1 MPKLAEKIG
10 RVGESVTLAVTAKAK
25 AMKASG
31 VDVVVFAAGEPD
43 FGTPQYISDAGKKAI
58 DAGQTRYTPASGTA
72 ELKKAIAAKLEKD
85 NGLTY
90 DPAKQVIVSC
100 GAKHVIFNLIQVLCA
115 EGDEVVVPAP
125 FWVSYPEMARLAG
138 ADPVFPAAGVDQEF
152 KLVPDQLEKAI
163 NEKTKVVILNSP
175 SNPTGSVYS
184 PEELRALASV
194 LVKKDVWV
202 ISDEIYEK
210 LVYDGVKHASI
221 AALEPE
227 LKARTLTVNGHSKAY
242 AMTGWR
248 IGYAAGPAEV
258 IKAAGSLQSHS
269 TSGPSTMCQAA
280 ALAALA
286 ENDGGAAELEAMRSE
301 FQTRRDLIVERLNAI
316 DGVSCVKPRGAFY
329 VFPDVSGC
337 FGREIGGAKV
347 DGSLSLCQAA
357 LEAAHVALVPG
368 VAFGEDKCVRM
379 SFATSTELIN
389 KGLDRLEKLL
399 AK

>member
-1 MPKLAEKIG
+1 MPKLTEKIG
-10 RVGESVTLAVTAKAK
+10 RVGESVTLAVSAKAK
-25 AMKASG
+25 AMKAEG
-31 VDVVVFAAGEPD
+31 VDVVAFAAGEPD
-43 FGTPQYISDAGKKAI
+43 FDTPAYICAAGKNAI

-72 ELKKAIAAKLEKD
+72 ELKRAVAAKLEQD

-90 DPAKQVIVSC
+90 DPAKEVMISC
-100 GAKHVIFNLIQVLCA
+100 GAKHVIFNLIQVLCG

-138 ADPVFPAAGVDQEF
+138 AEPVFPAAGAEQAF
-152 KLVPDQLEKAI
+152 KLKPEQLEQAI
-163 NEKTKVVILNSP
+163 TDRTKVVMLNSP

-184 PEELRALASV
+184 PEELKALAAV
-194 LVKKDVWV
+194 LLKKDVWI

-210 LVYDGVKHASI
+210 LVYDGVKHAST
-221 AALEPE
+221 AALEPK

-269 TSGPSTMCQAA
+269 TSGPATMCQAA
-280 ALAALA
+280 ALSALT
-286 ENDGGAAELEAMRSE
+286 ERDGGAAELEAMRVE
-301 FQTRRDLIVERLNAI
+301 FQARRDLIVERLNAI
-316 DGVSCVKPRGAFY
+316 EGINCVKPQGAFY

-337 FGREIGGAKV
+337 YGRDIGGARV
-347 DGSLSLCQAA
+347 DGSLSFCAAA

-379 SFATSTELIN
+379 SFATGTEVIN

-399 AK
+399 AR